1 MNATQWNYIKTR
13 LFVLGGIGV
22 LALIVV
28 GMVYEW
34 EVVFYT
40 LLLATL
46 ALIGYGIAIWI
57 ATVKYRWRVM
67 GATLDDEMCLFE
79 SYWPFTIKDGHIVSK
94 IYDIEMQYVG
104 EDWDEEYRQQVHDY
118 LVKINRVSRPKILD
132 V

>member
-22 LALIVV
+22 LALIAV
-28 GMVYEW
+28 GIVYEW
-34 EVVFYT
+34 AVVFYG

-46 ALIGYGIAIWI
+46 ALVGYGIAIWI
-57 ATVKYRWRVM
+57 AIIMYRWRVM
-67 GATLDDEMCLFE
+67 GATADDEMCFFE
-79 SYWPFTIKDGHIVSK
+79 SYWPYTIKDGHTDSK
-94 IYDIEMQYVG
+94 IYDIEMHYVG

-118 LVKINRVSRPKILD
+118 LIKIDRVPRPKILD

>member
-1 MNATQWNYIKTR
+1 MNTTQWNYIKTR
-13 LFVLGGIGV
+13 LYVLGGIAA
-22 LALIVV
+22 LALIIV

-34 EVVFYT
+34 EVVFYA

-46 ALIGYGIAIWI
+46 AFIGYGVAIWI
-57 ATVKYRWRVM
+57 ATIMYRWRVM
-67 GATLDDEMCLFE
+67 GATTDDEMCLFE
-79 SYWPFTIKDGHIVSK
+79 KYWAFTIKDGYTNSK

-118 LVKINRVSRPKILD
+118 LVKIDHVPRPKILD